1 MSWKL
6 TPNNAIQATRHPAGK
21 KGGFRVKL
29 VGRDGHEFV
38 SNRVFYTNQEY
49 NEFVACFN
57 KRFISG

>member
-6 TPNNAIQATRHPAGK
+6 TPNNAIHMTRHPAGK

-38 SNRVFYTNQEY
+38 SKVMYTNDEYNAFRRVFNG
-49 NEFVACFN
+49 
-57 KRFISG
+57 RPISG